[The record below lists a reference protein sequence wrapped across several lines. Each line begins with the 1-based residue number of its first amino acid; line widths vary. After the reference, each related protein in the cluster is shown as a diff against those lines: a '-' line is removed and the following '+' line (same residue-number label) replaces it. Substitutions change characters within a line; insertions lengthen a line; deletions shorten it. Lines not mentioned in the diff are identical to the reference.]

1 MSLSVFQEDGRVK
14 AECST
19 RHGRV
24 LLDDVTTVLSS
35 MGLDLQRV
43 ADEVNF
49 RVEDEVGVEVDV
61 PVFNWPTEWD
71 RARIVRLHASNCP
84 DGVFTSSREAL
95 QLAVPKLPALFHRC
109 TELERII
116 LIDCLDSMT
125 LKNVLEAPCLESVFF
140 FLHDRPVVWP
150 TEFSRFRKGHI
161 MWSTGF
167 PRFQKNS
174 TLSRLT
180 YIDWHQLQAM
190 HALRLLVI
198 QGLSSVRRWSV
209 WLTRGLYDPRLLKT
223 IASFITPVG
232 R

>member
-1 MSLSVFQEDGRVK
+1 MSLSVFQEEGRVK

-19 RHGRV
+19 RHGTIP
-24 LLDDVTTVLSS
+24 LDDVTTALSS

-84 DGVFTSSREAL
+84 DGVFTSSREAI

-109 TELERII
+109 TALERMI
-116 LIDCLDSMT
+116 LVDCLDSMT
-125 LKNVLEAPCLESVFF
+125 LKNVLKAPCLESVFF

-150 TEFSRFRKGHI
+150 TEFSRFRHGHI
-161 MWSTGF
+161 MWSTKLSHC
-167 PRFQKNS
+167 QKG
-174 TLSRLT
+174 TLSQPIF
-180 YIDWHQLQAM
+180 IDWHQFQAM

-198 QGLSSVRRWSV
+198 QGMSSVRRWSV
-209 WLTRGLYDPRLLKT
+209 WLTRGLYDPRLLQT

>member
-1 MSLSVFQEDGRVK
+1 MSLSVFQEEGRVK

-24 LLDDVTTVLSS
+24 SVDDVTTALSS
-35 MGLDLQRV
+35 MGLDLQQV

-49 RVEDEVGVEVDV
+49 RVEDEVGIEVDA
-61 PVFNWPTEWD
+61 PVFNWPAEWD
-71 RARIVRLHASNCP
+71 RARIVRLYAPNCP

-109 TELERII
+109 TALERMI
-116 LIDCLDSMT
+116 LVDCLDSMT
-125 LKNVLEAPCLESVFF
+125 LKNVLKAPCLKAVFF
-140 FLHDRPVVWP
+140 LLHDKPVVWP
-150 TEFSRFRKGHI
+150 TEFSRFQRGH
-161 MWSTGF
+161 M
-167 PRFQKNS
+167 
-174 TLSRLT
+174 LSRLT
-180 YIDWHQLQAM
+180 FIDWHQFQAM
-190 HALRLLVI
+190 HILRLLVI

-209 WLTRGLYDPRLLKT
+209 WLTRGLYDPRLLQT